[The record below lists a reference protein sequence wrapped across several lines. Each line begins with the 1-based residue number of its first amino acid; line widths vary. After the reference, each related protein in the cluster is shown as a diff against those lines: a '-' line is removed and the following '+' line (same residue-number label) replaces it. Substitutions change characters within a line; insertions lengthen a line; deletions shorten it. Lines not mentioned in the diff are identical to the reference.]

1 MLTEACTDACI
12 MDFIEKKPN
21 KFDYNDG
28 IKGNK
33 LLPSQKQGIAI
44 ARAILAKPKIIILD
58 EATSLLDNESE
69 KKVQIALNIINKKGI
84 TTIVIG
90 NRINIVKDADMIFA
104 IKEGKVIEQGTHD
117 ELLTKKGYY
126 SKIIKSE
133 IKKEILGDKDILKK
147 KSLRNITLKYS
158 NMIGQ
163 TMR

>member
-1 MLTEACTDACI
+1 
-12 MDFIEKKPN
+12 
-21 KFDYNDG
+21 
-28 IKGNK
+28 
-33 LLPSQKQGIAI
+33 
-44 ARAILAKPKIIILD
+44 
-58 EATSLLDNESE
+58 
-69 KKVQIALNIINKKGI
+69 
-84 TTIVIG
+84 
-90 NRINIVKDADMIFA
+90 MIFA